1 MCFQHEVPLCLAANL
16 ILSVSIVLINKIVY
30 VRTQFP
36 NITLTFIH
44 FVITSLGIK
53 LCEKCNIF
61 QVKRV
66 PLLQIVPLAISFC
79 GFVVFTNLSLQFNTV
94 GTYQI
99 LKTLTMPTIMLI
111 QTFFYSRTFCVKIK
125 LTLVPISLGVFLN
138 SAYDIKF
145 NVAGTVYALIGVMV
159 TSFYQVWVGEKQR
172 EFQMNSMQLLYYQAP
187 LSSLLLLFC
196 VPMIEP
202 PWAQDGLFNHNWSL
216 YDLTLVLISG
226 LIAFSV
232 NLSIYWI
239 IGNTSAVTY
248 NVVGQLKF
256 CLTLLGG
263 YLIFMEPILPIQFL
277 GILITMIGVSLYAYL
292 KSQDHKAVSSLPY
305 VLKK

>member
-159 TSFYQVWVGEKQR
+159 TSFYQV
-172 EFQMNSMQLLYYQAP
+172 
-187 LSSLLLLFC
+187 
-196 VPMIEP
+196 
-202 PWAQDGLFNHNWSL
+202 
-216 YDLTLVLISG
+216 TLVLISG

-292 KSQDHKAVSSLPY
+292 KSQDHKTVSSLPY